1 MNYISLNTESIR
13 NYHRGLRSRAAGY
26 LIESRSAFSGG
37 SLGEVNFK
45 WYLKLKNEAEG
56 IASLLY
62 VSSTEFP
69 SMDAVYKF
77 LKVKGE

>member
-1 MNYISLNTESIR
+1 MNYISLNTEGIR
-13 NYHRGLRSRAAGY
+13 NYYKTLRSRAAKS
-26 LIESRSAFSGG
+26 LCDSRKGG
-37 SLGEVNFK
+37 AASEIDHK
-45 WYLKLKNEAEG
+45 WYLKRKNEAEG

>member
-26 LIESRSAFSGG
+26 LIESRRFSGG

-62 VSSTEFP
+62 VSSTEFT
-69 SMDAVYKF
+69 SMYAVYKF